1 MFLFVFYLMSC
12 CIFLLVSIGEVA
24 SAASSSSSGA
34 IPLTKG
40 LLAGFSGAD
49 VQVQDDDTDSEAHD
63 GAESINPMT
72 EKIIEAIQATEA
84 RIMAELAKIQATSQ
98 PTQVTKIKHFMMD
111 EDSGSDPEGLNEK
124 MWLNIR
130 ETVSGQESKVENI
143 YIFDNIGMVKD
154 KIGDQLGI
162 DSNTFRLVYNG
173 KTLKDQYN
181 CKDYLIKEGSTLYLL
196 VRLQGG
202 GFSDVLVYFI
212 VIVFLVVYFLCL
224 VMLLF
229 YALVRS

>member
-1 MFLFVFYLMSC
+1 MLC

-49 VQVQDDDTDSEAHD
+49 VQVQDGDTDSEAHD
-63 GAESINPMT
+63 GAESIDPMT

-98 PTQVTKIKHFMMD
+98 PTQVTKIKHFVMD
-111 EDSGSDPEGLNEK
+111 EDSGSEPEGLNEK

-130 ETVSGQESKVENI
+130 EMVSGQESKVENI

-202 GFSDVLVYFI
+202 GFSDVLMYFLYCYCFLVYFI
-212 VIVFLVVYFLCL
+212 VIGNYCFLVDC
-224 VMLLF
+224 F
-229 YALVRS
+229 Y

>member
-12 CIFLLVSIGEVA
+12 CIFLLVSTDEVA
-24 SAASSSSSGA
+24 SAASSSGA

-63 GAESINPMT
+63 GAEKIDPMT

>member
-12 CIFLLVSIGEVA
+12 CIFLLVSTDEVA
-24 SAASSSSSGA
+24 SAAS
-34 IPLTKG
+34 PLTKG

-49 VQVQDDDTDSEAHD
+49 VQVQDGDTDSEAHD
-63 GAESINPMT
+63 GAESIDPMT

-98 PTQVTKIKHFMMD
+98 PTQVTKIKHFVMD
-111 EDSGSDPEGLNEK
+111 EDSGSEPEGLNEK

-130 ETVSGQESKVENI
+130 EIVSGQESKVENI

-181 CKDYLIKEGSTLYLL
+181 CKDYSIKEGSTLYLL